1 MTSVVATGSFDDFR
15 VRHMRL
21 LHAASKLGNL
31 HVMLWSDAVA
41 EALQGAPPKFSEAER
56 LYFVQA
62 VRYVSNVVLVGHLAS
77 ASVLPDAG
85 GFTPDIW
92 AVDTQ
97 GDTVARRQYCTGH
110 GIEYCVF
117 TEADL
122 AGFPVPTENVYEQ
135 PTDRKKVIV
144 TGCYDWLHSGHI
156 RFFEE
161 VSGHGDLYVAVGN
174 DANVRHLKGEG
185 HPMFSQELRR
195 YMVQSIRFVTQAVI
209 TKGMGWMD
217 AAPNVEEMNL
227 DAYAVNEDGD
237 RPEKRAFC
245 EEYNLEYIVLKREP
259 KEGLTPRSST
269 RLRGF

>member
-1 MTSVVATGSFDDFR
+1 MTNVVVTGSFDDLR
-15 VRHMRL
+15 APHMRF
-21 LHAASKLGNL
+21 LHEAAKLGDL
-31 HVMLWSDAVA
+31 HVVLWSDAVA

-56 LYFVQA
+56 LYFLQA
-62 VRYVSNVVLVGHLAS
+62 VRYVSNLVLVEHLSS
-77 ASVLPDAG
+77 ASVLPNAG

-97 GDTVARRQYCTGH
+97 GDTAARRQYCAGN
-110 GIEYCVF
+110 GIVYRVF

-122 AGFPVPTENVYEQ
+122 AGFPVPTANVYEQ

-161 VSGHGDLYVAVGN
+161 VSEHGDLYVAVGN

-217 AAPNVEEMNL
+217 AAPNVEEMRL

-245 EEYNLEYIVLKREP
+245 DEYNLEYIVLKREP
-259 KEGLTPRSST
+259 KEGLARRSST
-269 RLRGF
+269 KLRGF